1 MIRITEVELVT
12 PAGIKVKR
20 IEEGDFRAQYAFPV
34 AVNEDICCGCRQC
47 ELACENK
54 NIKFVE
60 EKGIVAINDLACKGC
75 GSCVAVCPSGAL
87 YHRFFSTE
95 EVFAALDSDRDL
107 ESSEVC
113 PRSMA
118 VELDG
123 TKQEKRSIRLVCSR
137 YADPSVI
144 LRYFESGVDGVLVIN
159 CCSAHAHNV
168 DQHHAEKGVEIV
180 KELLETLGIDPG
192 RVHLEWISLL
202 DPGFDKR
209 LGEFARCLQDGK
221 DN

>member
-1 MIRITEVELVT
+1 MIRITEVEFVT

-20 IEEGDFRAQYAFPV
+20 IEEGYLRGHYAFPV

-54 NIKFVE
+54 NIRFLE
-60 EKGIVAINDLACKGC
+60 EKGIVALNEVACKSC

-87 YHRFFSTE
+87 YQRFFSTE
-95 EVFAALDSDRDL
+95 EVFAALDADRDL

-113 PRSMA
+113 PLSLA
-118 VELDG
+118 VEFDAA
-123 TKQEKRSIRLVCSR
+123 KPEKKSIRLVCSP

-144 LRYFESGVDGVLVIN
+144 LRYFESGVDGVMVIN
-159 CCSAHAHNV
+159 CCSEYEV
-168 DQHHAEKGVEIV
+168 DRHHAEKEVQIV
-180 KELLETLGIDPG
+180 KELLETLGMDPG

-202 DPGFDKR
+202 DPGFDKIM
-209 LGEFARCLQDGK
+209 GEFARRLQDGK

>member
-1 MIRITEVELVT
+1 MIRITEVEFVT
-12 PAGIKVKR
+12 PGGITVKR
-20 IEEGDFRAQYAFPV
+20 LEDSDLRAQYAFPV
-34 AVNEDICCGCRQC
+34 AVNEAICCGCRQC

-54 NIKFVE
+54 NIRFVE

-118 VELDG
+118 VEFDG
-123 TKQEKRSIRLVCSR
+123 SKQEQQSIRLVCAR

-159 CCSAHAHNV
+159 CCSAHEV
-168 DQHHAEKGVEIV
+168 DRHDAEQGVGIA
-180 KELLETLGIDPG
+180 KELLETLGIDP
-192 RVHLEWISLL
+192 RRIHLEWISLR

-209 LGEFARCLQDGK
+209 LGEFARHLGNGK

>member
-1 MIRITEVELVT
+1 MIRITEVEFVT

-20 IEEGDFRAQYAFPV
+20 LEDGDLRGHYAFPV

-54 NIKFVE
+54 NIRFVE

-87 YHRFFSTE
+87 YQRFFSTD
-95 EVFAALDSDRDL
+95 EVFAALDADRDL

-118 VELDG
+118 VEIDAS
-123 TKQEKRSIRLVCSR
+123 KSEKKSIRLVCSP

-144 LRYFESGVDGVLVIN
+144 LRYFESGVDGVMVIN
-159 CCSAHAHNV
+159 CCFAHEV
-168 DQHHAEKGVEIV
+168 DQHRAEEGVQIA
-180 KELLETLGIDPG
+180 KELLETLGMDPR

-202 DPGFDKR
+202 DPGFDKTM
-209 LGEFARCLQDGK
+209 GEFVRRLQDGK
-221 DN
+221 NN